1 MFDNLTTDNCVA
13 HEVKLNCYT
22 DQFISNLTTL
32 LLSDSKNA
40 KSQAVAILHPYYLFA
55 MSQYQEVIY
64 NLFKDV
70 NECITDDNPDNTL
83 KYSNITKVI
92 QSALQLDSTPDYKV
106 DTILNKLLPYNRA
119 EYGHNCSEYR
129 LLFSKICGYIENFN
143 IFDSQQ
149 CSHYFNNLTTA
160 TIEQQLICVIDSLAD
175 RFNNKAELLPQMHMY
190 FATVLNF
197 SLAYYTDITCNYI
210 TKFTSLHVNCDK
222 EYYAYKVLYARQHYS
237 YIMQAIQYMFDSCCF
252 NNSDHINLHNVYA
265 YVLYPLY
272 SIDCFDSI
280 LT

>member
-13 HEVKLNCYT
+13 HEVNLNCYT

-64 NLFKDV
+64 DIVKDV
-70 NECITDDNPDNTL
+70 NECITDNTL
-83 KYSNITKVI
+83 EYSNIAKVV

-119 EYGHNCSEYR
+119 DAGHKDSEYR
-129 LLFSKICGYIENFN
+129 LLFSKVRSYVENFN

-149 CSHYFNNLTTA
+149 CSHYFSNLTDT
-160 TIEQQLICVIDSLAD
+160 TIEQQLMCVIDSLAD
-175 RFNNKAELLPQMHMY
+175 RFNNKEELLQQMHMY

-197 SLAYYTDITCNYI
+197 SLVYYIDITCNYI
-210 TKFTSLHVNCDK
+210 TKFTSFQVNYCK
-222 EYYAYKVLYARQHYS
+222 EYYAYHVLYVRQHYS
-237 YIMQAIQYMFDSCCF
+237 NITQAIQCMFDKCYF
-252 NNSDHINLHNVYA
+252 NNSDHINLHNIYA

-272 SIDCFDSI
+272 SIDCFDNI